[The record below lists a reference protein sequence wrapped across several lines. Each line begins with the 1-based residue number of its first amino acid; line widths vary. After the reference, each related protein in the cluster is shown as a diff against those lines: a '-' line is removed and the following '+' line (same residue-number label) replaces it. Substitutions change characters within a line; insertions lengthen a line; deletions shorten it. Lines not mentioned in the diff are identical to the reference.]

1 MTAAHSRFSP
11 LLLDEDEFHV
21 IECLAIMDCPRLA
34 HMESG
39 ALYVC
44 TRSLF
49 FDPDDVT
56 WPIIRIPFGT
66 SSALECNQALNT
78 MTIATSSYAMM
89 KVNGRDEPYTF
100 VKEKRDVS
108 VTFKL
113 TYAHVVK
120 DHIHTYT
127 QQMVALSRLPQSDSF
142 KFQEIFLEGIEE
154 AHRFDVGMLLDP
166 LTERVLIELD
176 AIMLSQMAKE
186 RGKFVVGGQGVYFE
200 PLNDVSGRGRVEAPC
215 QMINGVLRR
224 QSAHMDVGLEIAFGG
239 VRPGG
244 ARRRSGNGAWLV
256 VFRCFDDR
264 EAAFRSLSEV
274 LAEAL
279 RLSSRPPPVLDTLH
293 HEHQLSEVTHAWQRG
308 EVSNFEYLMCVLLGK
323 VLNATEIESGI
334 SLRISRFARSFQ
346 VLQRGGQS
354 LVQ

>member
-1 MTAAHSRFSP
+1 MAVAHSRFSP
-11 LLLDEDEFHV
+11 LLLDEEEFFV
-21 IECLAIMDCPRLA
+21 IECLATMDCPRLT

-39 ALYVC
+39 TLYVC

-56 WPIIRIPFGT
+56 WPIVRIPFVA

-127 QQMVALSRLPQSDSF
+127 QQMVALSRLPRSDSL
-142 KFQEIFLEGIEE
+142 KFQEMFLEGIEE
-154 AHRFDVGMLLDP
+154 AHRFDVGMLLEP
-166 LTERVLIELD
+166 FTERVLVELD

-186 RGKFVVGGQGVYFE
+186 RGKFVVGDRGVYFQ
-200 PLNDVSGRGRVEAPC
+200 PLNDVSGRGRAEAPC
-215 QMINGVLRR
+215 EMVRGVLRR
-224 QSAHMDVGLEIAFGG
+224 QSAHMDIGLEIAFGDL
-239 VRPGG
+239 
-244 ARRRSGNGAWLV
+244 RSGGSRRKSRQGAWLV
-256 VFRCFDDR
+256 VFRSGDDR

-274 LAEAL
+274 LAEAF
-279 RLSSRPPPVLDTLH
+279 RLSARPPVLDTLH
-293 HEHQLSEVTHAWQRG
+293 HEQELSEVTRAWQRG
-308 EVSNFEYLMCVLLGK
+308 VVSNFEYLMYAMLDKMAQCD
-323 VLNATEIESGI
+323 E
-334 SLRISRFARSFQ
+334 
-346 VLQRGGQS
+346 RGRA
-354 LVQ
+354 